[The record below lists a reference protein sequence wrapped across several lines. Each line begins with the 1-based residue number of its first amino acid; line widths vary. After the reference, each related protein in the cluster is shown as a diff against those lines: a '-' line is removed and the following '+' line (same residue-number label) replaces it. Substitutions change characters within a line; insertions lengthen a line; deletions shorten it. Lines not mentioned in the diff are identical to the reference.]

1 MRYARIFCGWSK
13 RPKPNESRRALTRSA
28 GSSFADF
35 RVGLKVDQRV
45 LVHVGATLVS
55 GYSGRSLVFV
65 SEYV

>member
-35 RVGLKVDQRV
+35 RVGLKATSEFWSTWEPLWCPDI
-45 LVHVGATLVS
+45 VGVPLF
-55 GYSGRSLVFV
+55 L
-65 SEYV
+65 